1 MGTRARSGA
10 EARALFDAN
19 VDIAEGVANVFAG
32 IVRGSVE
39 RAELRAFAL
48 DGLWDAAL
56 RFEPRAGATFRA
68 YANIRVRGAVRDGL
82 RGGEWFQRRWY
93 HDEDGSPVRR
103 APASILDAIAGDEP
117 DAVEQLEASQELV
130 ALALA
135 LGRLPTVERDLLR
148 RHYFDGEPFEQ
159 IARERGVSQS
169 RISQIK
175 RAALK
180 RLRELLE

>member
-1 MGTRARSGA
+1 MGAGSRAD
-10 EARALFDAN
+10 ARALFDAHI
-19 VDIAEGVANVFAG
+19 DIAESVANVFAG

-39 RAELRAFAL
+39 RSELRAFAL

-56 RFEPRAGATFRA
+56 RFEPRAGATFRT

-103 APASILDAIAGDEP
+103 APAALLDALTSDAP
-117 DAVEQLEASQELV
+117 DPEQQLDANRRMV

-135 LGRLPTVERDLLR
+135 LSRLPPGERDLLR
-148 RHYFDGEPFEQ
+148 RHYFDGVPFEQ
-159 IARERGVSQS
+159 LARERGVTAS

-175 RAALK
+175 RIALR
-180 RLRELLE
+180 RLKGLLT